1 MAHLQIKNLRL
12 RTHIGYNDHE
22 VNKLQDVI
30 ISYQIDYDALQAQLT
45 DDPGLSLDYKAINK
59 NIIALVEESRFN
71 LIEALAHQI
80 LNVIMT
86 YSPVETATVEVV
98 KPNALRFADSV
109 SVTLMARRHD

>member
-1 MAHLQIKNLRL
+1 MALLQIKNLRL

-30 ISYQIDYDALQAQLT
+30 ISYRIDYDSTQAQLT
-45 DDPGLSLDYKAINK
+45 DDPALSLDYKAINK

-71 LIEALAHQI
+71 LIESLAHQI
-80 LNVIMT
+80 LNIIMT
-86 YSPVETATVEVV
+86 YSPVEDASVEVV

-109 SVTLMARRHD
+109 SVSLSAHRHD